1 MRNEMVFAI
10 RQGLFEIL
18 KMQTLSVLVM
28 VVFAPTIFARLG
40 ISPLYLPLFYV
51 DAVAASLQ
59 VALLAVM
66 NVFFY
71 LDKRRQ
77 VLAVVSTLTV
87 LNLVL
92 SWYSQRLGAVFYGY
106 GFALSLL
113 LTLVMGLML
122 MERKLGRLEYETFML
137 Q

>member
-1 MRNEMVFAI
+1 
-10 RQGLFEIL
+10 
-18 KMQTLSVLVM
+18 M
-28 VVFAPTIFARLG
+28 VVFAPTIFAKLG

-77 VLAVVSTLTV
+77 VLTVVSTLTV

-113 LTLVMGLML
+113 LTLVMGLLL